1 MSLSNYQY
9 NQFHAKTFIYIQQ
22 PLKIYPKIS
31 EKAIKYL
38 KKNKISVVTK
48 DGFSIADRFEI
59 DEEGGYIKLYN
70 NGKLT
75 DTKFLNAII
84 DVICLE

>member
-1 MSLSNYQY
+1 MKKENYEKII
-9 NQFHAKTFIYIQQ
+9 NK
-22 PLKIYPKIS
+22 LKQC
-31 EKAIKYL
+31 KAP
-38 KKNKISVVTK
+38 KISVVTK
-48 DGFSIADRFEI
+48 DGFSIADKFEI

-75 DTKFLNAII
+75 DTKFLKAII

>member
-1 MSLSNYQY
+1 MKKENYEKII
-9 NQFHAKTFIYIQQ
+9 NK
-22 PLKIYPKIS
+22 LKECNAQKIS
-31 EKAIKYL
+31 I
-38 KKNKISVVTK
+38 VTK
-48 DGFSIADRFEI
+48 DGFSIADKFEI

-75 DTKFLNAII
+75 DTKFLKAII

>member
-1 MSLSNYQY
+1 MKKENYEKII
-9 NQFHAKTFIYIQQ
+9 NK
-22 PLKIYPKIS
+22 LKAC
-31 EKAIKYL
+31 KAQ
-38 KKNKISVVTK
+38 KISVVTK
-48 DGFSIADRFEI
+48 DGFSIADKFEI
-59 DEEGGYIKLYN
+59 DEGGGYIKLYN